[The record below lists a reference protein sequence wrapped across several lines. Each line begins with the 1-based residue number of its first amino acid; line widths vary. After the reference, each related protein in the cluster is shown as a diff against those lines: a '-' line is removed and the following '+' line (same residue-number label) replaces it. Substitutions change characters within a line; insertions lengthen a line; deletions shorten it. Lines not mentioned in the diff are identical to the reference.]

1 MSGPARKDQ
10 RQWPLD
16 GQRILVV
23 DDNTHSAALIRQA
36 LLAAGAYEVVVAGDG
51 GQALTVLSQMRP
63 DVLVTDM
70 IMPVTG
76 GLKLV
81 TAIRQAALIPD
92 LRIPNPAIPI
102 VLVSAFGNRQSVR
115 QAQAAGID
123 AFVIKPFSLGS
134 LVKRVERAGRRT
146 AAFIVGPNY
155 IGPDRRAIMGRG
167 ARRRSDPKVETV
179 VDSASQLQALYARI
193 KVMEAE
199 RAAEP
204 AT

>member
-23 DDNTHSAALIRQA
+23 DGNAHSAALIRQA

-51 GQALTVLSQMRP
+51 DQALTVLAQMRP

-70 IMPVTG
+70 VMPVTG
-76 GLKLV
+76 GLELV
-81 TAIRQAALIPD
+81 SAIRQAALAPD
-92 LRIPNPAIPI
+92 LRIPNAAIPI
-102 VLVSAFGNRQSVR
+102 VLVSAFANRQSVR

-123 AFVIKPFSLGS
+123 AFVVKPFSLGS
-134 LVKRVERAGRRT
+134 LVKRVERDGRRT

-155 IGPDRRAIMGRG
+155 IGPDRRATKGRG
-167 ARRRSDPKVETV
+167 ARRRSDPKVESV
-179 VDSASQLQALYARI
+179 VDSASQLKALYARI
-193 KVMEAE
+193 KAMEGE
-199 RAAEP
+199 REPEP
-204 AT
+204 AA